1 MKLIEILQDVISGV
15 LSAVIATVLIGAVAW
30 LAWPFRWRRQ
40 GAAIRKLIA
49 DERRLN
55 FIFNPNTK
63 MAKEITFLANGSIGL
78 GKNDNENSW
87 RIRRGTLE
95 IIASDQKIYSRFR
108 YERATG
114 HLLHTNDPELRSI
127 PGQYMQP
134 RLVRV
139 AKAQA

>member
-15 LSAVIATVLIGAVAW
+15 LSAVIAAVLIGAVAW

-55 FIFNPNTK
+55 FVFNPNTK
-63 MAKEITFLANGSIGL
+63 MAKEITFQANGSIGL
-78 GKNDNENSW
+78 GKNDNENTW

-114 HLLHTNDPELRSI
+114 HLRHTNDPELRSI